1 MTRGRN
7 TDHSAA
13 PGRHRRARRLL
24 LCLVLGAAVA
34 AGSCGDREAPEEI
47 VVGLI
52 APLTSSAPARDGAV
66 LAADEINAGGGIA
79 IDGAR
84 RRLRLVVEDSEEG
97 PESAVSGALKLI
109 NRDRAVALVGLP
121 RSYSAI
127 PVARLAEQYGVPL
140 VSTMSTHPETTAGKR
155 YVFRMAFLN
164 ALQGKA
170 LADFAFDDLGARRVA
185 ALVQAASTYS
195 VDLGEVF
202 GREIQQRGAEL
213 VAHETFT
220 EDRMEVT
227 RQLGRIKESGADLL
241 FLPNFSRMVAEHARA
256 ARGSGITATFLGGD
270 SWGIG
275 LDLYS
280 EPAIRGSYFSDFWA
294 PDQAG
299 EATRSFIAEY
309 ERRFGATPTAIAALS
324 YDAISLVAEALR
336 RGGADREGLR
346 ASLAGLE
353 DFHGV
358 SGTVGFSGSGDPARS
373 IFIRKVEE
381 DGQIRLYREIAP

>member
-1 MTRGRN
+1 M
-7 TDHSAA
+7 DHSGA
-13 PGRHRRARRLL
+13 PGRRGRAGRRLL
-24 LCLVLGAAVA
+24 LCLMLGAALA
-34 AGSCGDREAPEEI
+34 AGSCAHPEAPDREI

-52 APLTSSAPARDGAV
+52 APLASSAPARDGAI
-66 LAADEINAGGGIA
+66 LAADEINAVGGIA
-79 IDGAR
+79 AGGGR
-84 RRLRLVVEDSEEG
+84 RRIRLVVEDSEEG

-109 NRDRAVALVGLP
+109 KRDRAVALVGLP

-155 YVFRMAFLN
+155 YAFRMAFLD
-164 ALQGKA
+164 ALQGKV
-170 LADFAFDDLGARRVA
+170 LADFALADLGARRVA
-185 ALVQAASTYS
+185 VLVHAASTYS
-195 VDLGEVF
+195 VHLGEVF
-202 GREIQQRGAEL
+202 GREIRERGGEL

-220 EDRMEVT
+220 EDRMEVA

-241 FLPNFSRMVAEHARA
+241 FLPNYSRMAAEHARA
-256 ARGSGITATFLGGD
+256 ARRSGITATFLGSD
-270 SWGIG
+270 SWGTG
-275 LDLYS
+275 FDLRG

-299 EATRSFIAEY
+299 EAARAFIADY
-309 ERRFGATPTAIAALS
+309 ERRFGAAPTAIAALS
-324 YDAISLVAEALR
+324 YDAVSLVAEALR

-346 ASLAGLE
+346 ASLADLE

-373 IFIRKVEE
+373 IFIRKIDD